1 MIVVVCFLIFLLTVG
16 SGGLTTSSSGI
27 FDDIF
32 SEDDVTFFSSFFR
45 EVRGV
50 ATAFLLIV
58 FDEFFVTS
66 ELLID
71 VRLASMPLP
80 PKGYLYV

>member
-32 SEDDVTFFSSFFR
+32 SEDDVTFFSTERKRVNFHDIR
-45 EVRGV
+45 V
-50 ATAFLLIV
+50 
-58 FDEFFVTS
+58 
-66 ELLID
+66 
-71 VRLASMPLP
+71 
-80 PKGYLYV
+80 